1 MTVTRNIV
9 RDLLPLYAA
18 GEASADTRL
27 LIETWIKDDA
37 ELAGEL
43 AALRDERPS
52 SLMTERPRG
61 DETHNVIAQTRR
73 LLRRRAIYLAGALTF
88 TALPL
93 LALTHRLEGV
103 HFPLE
108 RIPAVEI
115 ICIVAAA
122 VFWTLFV
129 MTMRRMRVAGL

>member
-27 LIETWIKDDA
+27 LIETWIESDA
-37 ELAGEL
+37 ELSGEL
-43 AALRDERPS
+43 AALRDDQPS
-52 SLMTERPRG
+52 SLTTARPRG
-61 DETHNVIAQTRR
+61 DELHTVISQTRS
-73 LLRRRAIYLAGALTF
+73 LLRRRAIFLAGALTF

-93 LALTHRLEGV
+93 LAFTYRLEGV

-108 RIPAVEI
+108 RVPAVEG

-122 VFWTLFV
+122 VFWTMFV